1 MTIEI
6 HELDIT
12 DGLNKMLYDELKAE
26 NEKLKK
32 QLDIAV
38 KTLESIKHA
47 IDYFED
53 DPMNKI
59 KFMAYGNLWSV
70 RDVAKEALKRIKKLD
85 NELELDDEL
94 ELKK

>member
-12 DGLNKMLYDELKAE
+12 DGLNKMLYDKLKAE

-32 QLDIAV
+32 KLDIAV
-38 KTLESIKHA
+38 KALESIKHT
-47 IDYFED
+47 IDDFED

-59 KFMAYGNLWSV
+59 EFIAYGNLWSV
-70 RDVAKEALKRIKKLD
+70 RDVSKETLKQIKEVK
-85 NELELDDEL
+85 
-94 ELKK
+94 